1 MEEKIYSRGQDKGE
15 SGQDGGPGR
24 TRGDPGEDQRAQSR
38 EKSNSSSIQ
47 MGEPDPRGRLASEQ
61 LSPPEGADLDQSK
74 PKRNVPTAAVKER
87 GLTSR
92 EYQGS
97 SP

>member
-1 MEEKIYSRGQDKGE
+1 MEEKIYGRGQDQGE

-24 TRGDPGEDQRAQSR
+24 TRGEPGEDQRAQS
-38 EKSNSSSIQ
+38 SSSIQ
-47 MGEPDPRGRLASEQ
+47 MGEPEPRGRLASEQ
-61 LSPPEGADLDQSK
+61 LSPPEGADLDQGK
-74 PKRNVPTAAVKER
+74 PKMIVPTAEVKER

>member
-1 MEEKIYSRGQDKGE
+1 MAGQAGPEGNRG
-15 SGQDGGPGR
+15 R
-24 TRGDPGEDQRAQSR
+24 IRGVQS
-38 EKSNSSSIQ
+38 SSSIQ
-47 MGEPDPRGRLASEQ
+47 MGEPEPRGRLASEQ
-61 LSPPEGADLDQSK
+61 LSPPEGADLDQGK
-74 PKRNVPTAAVKER
+74 PKMIVPTAEVKER

>member
-1 MEEKIYSRGQDKGE
+1 MEEKIYGRGQDQGE

-24 TRGDPGEDQRAQSR
+24 TRGEPGEDQRAQS
-38 EKSNSSSIQ
+38 SSSSIQ
-47 MGEPDPRGRLASEQ
+47 MGEPEPRGRLASEQ
-61 LSPPEGADLDQSK
+61 LSPPEGADLDQGK
-74 PKRNVPTAAVKER
+74 PKMIVPTAEVKER